1 MYPLICHDL
10 GFLGLLP
17 MLFNMLDVTE
27 AYDNVALHMP
37 SYQSYPYKDNVMYDA
52 ANAVDGLKSNLSIG
66 GGQCVVSAAGPETA
80 TWRVD
85 LLSVHYIDHITL
97 YFMTDNQHWDEL
109 NVRLPSFLGFSLF
122 VSNSTDRLNGILCFK
137 DIEFN
142 ISTIPEVFN
151 TTCRM
156 FGQYIIYYNERLSGV
171 SYPSDYNNYAEND
184 LCEVEV
190 YGCPTVNPDCDE
202 WDPMMCACLVCKP
215 SYMYIEP
222 QHETTD
228 WPIGS
233 YGYYYDEMCGHCK
246 DPTQCSPYTGI
257 CLTGC
262 SAGYFGPSCKEE
274 CHIGNYGY
282 NCNETCGHC
291 KDLSQCSTT
300 SGFCHTGCSYGYTGG
315 LCKKKCDIGLYGD
328 LCNDTCGHCIDP
340 AECNHVSGTCRTGCA
355 AGYRGRLC
363 IEHCDIGQY
372 GHNCNETCG
381 HCNNATQCSTVTG
394 TCRTGCEAGYIG
406 RLCKDV
412 DQEKVMAISSLYG
425 LIGVICF
432 LVIIIGAQVLYIV
445 LTRISIARNNARQQ
459 QNKEMV
465 PAVYNDT
472 FDAFDNKGCN
482 IEYMEIGEPS
492 YINTNARGLV

>member
-37 SYQSYPYKDNVMYDA
+37 SYQSYP
-52 ANAVDGLKSNLSIG
+52 
-66 GGQCVVSAAGPETA
+66 
-80 TWRVD
+80 
-85 LLSVHYIDHITL
+85 
-97 YFMTDNQHWDEL
+97 
-109 NVRLPSFLGFSLF
+109 
-122 VSNSTDRLNGILCFK
+122 
-137 DIEFN
+137 
-142 ISTIPEVFN
+142 
-151 TTCRM
+151 
-156 FGQYIIYYNERLSGV
+156 
-171 SYPSDYNNYAEND
+171 DYNNYAEND

-328 LCNDTCGHCIDP
+328 LCYDTCGHCIDP
-340 AECNHVSGTCRTGCA
+340 AECNHVTGTCRTGCA
-355 AGYRGRLC
+355 AGFRG
-363 IEHCDIGQY
+363 HCDIGQY

>member
-37 SYQSYPYKDNVMYDA
+37 SYQSYP
-52 ANAVDGLKSNLSIG
+52 
-66 GGQCVVSAAGPETA
+66 
-80 TWRVD
+80 
-85 LLSVHYIDHITL
+85 
-97 YFMTDNQHWDEL
+97 
-109 NVRLPSFLGFSLF
+109 
-122 VSNSTDRLNGILCFK
+122 
-137 DIEFN
+137 
-142 ISTIPEVFN
+142 
-151 TTCRM
+151 
-156 FGQYIIYYNERLSGV
+156 
-171 SYPSDYNNYAEND
+171 DYNNYAEND

-340 AECNHVSGTCRTGCA
+340 AECNHIVR
-355 AGYRGRLC
+355 
-363 IEHCDIGQY
+363 
-372 GHNCNETCG
+372 
-381 HCNNATQCSTVTG
+381 
-394 TCRTGCEAGYIG
+394 
-406 RLCKDV
+406 
-412 DQEKVMAISSLYG
+412 
-425 LIGVICF
+425 
-432 LVIIIGAQVLYIV
+432 LVIMGIIATRRVATVMNQHNVLLSLEPVELDVKKDIQEDFARTNVTLVSTEIYVMIRVATALIRQSVTMSLEHVAQDVLRDFGDV
-445 LTRISIARNNARQQ
+445 CA
-459 QNKEMV
+459 
-465 PAVYNDT
+465 
-472 FDAFDNKGCN
+472 
-482 IEYMEIGEPS
+482 
-492 YINTNARGLV
+492 